1 MQILFQ
7 YQYLTKRYVLALF
20 IIILFTTLTFVSIF
34 LFLHTESG
42 YAAIINISGKQRM
55 LSQRIALYANSLTYY
70 ENRFDATSCQQYS
83 EDVQKLKSLV
93 HSMHQSHQA
102 LLQGDLK
109 LGILNSQP
117 SIKVQKI
124 YYQEPLKLDEQVNHF
139 LEQARS
145 LLHEPCGQLSK
156 DNPHLRYLT
165 QVAEDKLLKSL
176 DTVVLAYQG
185 ESEAN
190 VRQIIY
196 LKTALWLLTLIVLG
210 LEVLFIFR
218 PCVRRVITE
227 SNKLAQKNVELER
240 AKAVAE
246 QAAQAKAEFLATMSH
261 EIRTPMNGV
270 VGMTS
275 LLLNTALTSQ
285 QREFVETIRLSGD
298 ALLSVINDV
307 LDFSKIESER
317 MVLERQ
323 PLDIRGCIEDTF
335 DVFATKALKN
345 RIELLYL
352 MDEKVP
358 PWVKGDVTRLRQILA
373 NLVNN
378 ALKFTLQGEVF
389 VFVEAK
395 FLADKNVEL
404 QFAIQDTGIGIPE
417 DKINKL
423 FKAFSQVDSS
433 TTRQYGG
440 TGLGLVICQRLCE
453 LMGGKIW
460 VESEVDKG
468 SIFYFTLHTTICT
481 APTPPLEPHLELQ
494 GKHILVI
501 DDNAANR
508 RVLSH
513 LLRDWHCIPYV
524 KSSGRKALD
533 WLEQEHSCDVVIL
546 DQDMKDMPEMDGRQL
561 AKAIRQIPPREHLPL
576 IVLSTLT
583 ELEDTELEDSSAQP
597 FFQAFIL
604 KPIKQARLLNALT
617 DVLIGVKHKGV
628 SLPSSHTIDKN
639 LANRLPLRIL
649 MAEDDIINQKI
660 GLLILEKMG
669 YIADIASNGLEVL
682 SALERQTYDIILMD
696 MHMPEMDGLMATETI
711 VKEYS
716 RSERPKIIAMT
727 ASAMQSDREKCL
739 SAGMDDYLTKPMRW
753 QDLQII
759 LEKWGLH

>member
-70 ENRFDATSCQQYS
+70 ENKFDVTSCQQYS

-102 LLQGDLK
+102 LLQGDIK

-117 SIKVQKI
+117 SVKVQKI
-124 YYQEPLKLDEQVNHF
+124 YYQEPLKLDEQVKNF
-139 LEQARS
+139 LEQARA

-165 QVAEDKLLKSL
+165 QVAEDQLLKSL

-227 SNKLAQKNVELER
+227 SNQLAQKNVELER
-240 AKAVAE
+240 AKAAAE
-246 QAAQAKAEFLATMSH
+246 QAAQVKAEFLATMSH

-307 LDFSKIESER
+307 LDFSKIESGR
-317 MVLERQ
+317 MMLERQ
-323 PLDIRGCIEDTF
+323 PLDIRGCIEETF

-378 ALKFTLQGEVF
+378 ALKFTQQGEVF
-389 VFVEAK
+389 IFVDVK
-395 FLADKNVEL
+395 FLVDDNVEL
-404 QFAIQDTGIGIPE
+404 QFAIQDTGIGIPD
-417 DKINKL
+417 DKIDKL
-423 FKAFSQVDSS
+423 FKTFSQVDSS

-468 SIFYFTLHTTICT
+468 SIFYFTLRTTICP
-481 APTPPLEPHLELQ
+481 APIPLLEPNVKLQ

-501 DDNAANR
+501 DDNAANL

-533 WLEQEHSCDVVIL
+533 WLKQEHSCDVAIL
-546 DQDMKDMPEMDGRQL
+546 DQDMKDMPFITGRQL
-561 AKAIRQIPPREHLPL
+561 ARAIHQIPQREHLPL

-583 ELEDTELEDSSAQP
+583 EFEDSSAQP
-597 FFQAFIL
+597 FFQALIL

-628 SLPSSHTIDKN
+628 SLSPSQIIDNN

-660 GLLILEKMG
+660 GFLILEKMG
-669 YIADIASNGLEVL
+669 YIADIASDGLEVL

-696 MHMPEMDGLMATETI
+696 MHMPKMDGLMATETI
-711 VKEYS
+711 VKEYPS
-716 RSERPKIIAMT
+716 SERPKIIAMT

-753 QDLQII
+753 QDLQVI